1 MNPLLIAD
9 PFRDPTESGSAAFP
23 SACNEF
29 ECTGKFRR
37 IAWLL
42 ILFAFGRLIISTFFG
57 PMSDHPA
64 MHFELTAPYVFF
76 VVAVF
81 LIRSDHMARWAS
93 GVAAFLSLITWVTEY
108 EAEHHFWAYLRFWI
122 DHISLGQSVVAIF
135 FLFEAVRQYL
145 KFRRV
150 QPAPVMLSAAD

>member
-9 PFRDPTESGSAAFP
+9 PFRDPTESGSPASP
-23 SACNEF
+23 GGSACGEF

-64 MHFELTAPYVFF
+64 MHFELTAPYLFF

-81 LIRSDHMARWAS
+81 LIRTDRMARWAS
-93 GVAAFLSLITWVTEY
+93 GVAAFLAVIT
-108 EAEHHFWAYLRFWI
+108 
-122 DHISLGQSVVAIF
+122 
-135 FLFEAVRQYL
+135 
-145 KFRRV
+145 
-150 QPAPVMLSAAD
+150 